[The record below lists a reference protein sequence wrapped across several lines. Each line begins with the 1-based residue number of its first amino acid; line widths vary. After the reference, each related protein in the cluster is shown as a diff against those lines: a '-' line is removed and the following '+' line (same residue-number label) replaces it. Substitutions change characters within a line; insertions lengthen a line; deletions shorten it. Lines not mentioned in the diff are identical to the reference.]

1 VSAPLRL
8 RRLARAAPARRARG
22 GFTLIE
28 VMVALVIVA
37 LSIFPLLLSVENAE
51 EDIYD
56 AKFANLCTGRVRSLL
71 AELTRSAKPGQ
82 SGAGDFS
89 TMTSEEGFDLR
100 FDFADIRYEWQCSSI
115 DLSVDV
121 APVAGE
127 SEEDRKERQEKSR
140 DEKKDERDELDE
152 QDAAIDARFRV
163 RYLNVICTYKLGD
176 GEERRLVVETYVPP
190 LPTKEQLQ
198 KENGREVVPPNKG

>member
-1 VSAPLRL
+1 MSAP
-8 RRLARAAPARRARG
+8 RRRSRCSRPAPARRARG

-51 EDIYD
+51 EFTYD

-71 AELTRSAKPGQ
+71 AELTRSAKPGT

-89 TMTSEEGFDLR
+89 TMTTEEGFDLR
-100 FDFADIRYEWQCSSI
+100 FDFADIRYEWQCASV

-127 SEEDRKERQEKSR
+127 SDEEREEREQQSR
-140 DEKKDERDELDE
+140 DEKNEEREEQEE
-152 QDAAIDARFRV
+152 QDEAIDARFRV
-163 RYLNVICTYKLGD
+163 RYLKITCTYKLGD
-176 GEERRLVVETYVPP
+176 GEERRLVVETYAPP
-190 LPTKEQLQ
+190 LPTQEQLK

>member
-1 VSAPLRL
+1 VSAPF
-8 RRLARAAPARRARG
+8 RRPRRARG

-37 LSIFPLLLSVENAE
+37 LSIFPLLLSVQNAE
-51 EDIYD
+51 EDVYD

-71 AELTRSAKPGQ
+71 AELTRGAKPGT

-89 TMTSEEGFDLR
+89 TMTSEEGFDQR
-100 FDFADIRYEWQCSSI
+100 FDYADIRYEWQCASV

-127 SEEDRKERQEKSR
+127 SDEERKERQEKSR
-140 DEKKDERDELDE
+140 DEKKDEREELDE

-163 RYLNVICTYKLGD
+163 RYLKVTCTYKLGD

-190 LPTKEQLQ
+190 MPTQEQLK